1 MNFEDILRIT
11 HSLERVGYLQRRFSG
26 GLDLLASNALM
37 IINLEEIITKHNLL
51 LLKTVTFIT
60 SYIATPPS
68 NFKTIT
74 QPAKALVNSGESKTP
89 LTPQRGS
96 RVDTK
101 GNYRGPPSPIQFPR
115 ELPRLLNE
123 KTFPNSGTLITNF
136 EEIITKPNLLLLKN
150 VTFIPSFTATPS
162 SNLETITQPAKP
174 WSTPGTDRPPLPP
187 ARKPSGHKRNH
198 YKTQSTLIEKRNFYN
213 FLYRYPFFG
222 FRNNHATRKS
232 PGQFRG
238 QTAPSHPSEEAEW
251 TQKVITG
258 DFPSPIQF
266 PRELPRLLN
275 EKTFPNSRS

>member
-150 VTFIPSFTATPS
+150 VTFITSFIVNP
-162 SNLETITQPAKP
+162 I
-174 WSTPGTDRPPLPP
+174 
-187 ARKPSGHKRNH
+187 
-198 YKTQSTLIEKRNFYN
+198 
-213 FLYRYPFFG
+213 FG
-222 FRNNHATRKS
+222 FRNNHATRKR

-238 QTAPSHPSEEAEW
+238 PTTHPPLTPAEEAEW

-258 DFPSPIQF
+258 DPLANPVSARAAQ
-266 PRELPRLLN
+266 
-275 EKTFPNSRS
+275 TS